1 MSKNKI
7 NLIFFLPSFIKGGA
21 AFSIYKLCKNLNQNL
36 FKIHILCLGKCEIKN
51 ELQKHVETI
60 TELNIKRVYQTYFLL
75 NDFIQKIYDKNK
87 YKTIFVSNHHY
98 ANVISAISIKKTDKI
113 KLILTERTSLEQL
126 KISYNF
132 LDYVKKILILFL
144 VKFSYKK
151 ANLVIANSKREA
163 KDISLLCKCEC
174 KHIYPPSFKEKIR
187 FKSKKKIK
195 KNNWNILT
203 VGSLTKEKG
212 LDTIIKSLNLLK
224 NYKFKFNIL
233 GKGYD
238 KKQNEKKNLK
248 ILIDNCQLNKKIN
261 LHGYKNNLLKY
272 YKKADLYVNA
282 SHIEGFSTSIIDAI
296 NFNLGVIA
304 SDCKGGNREI
314 LLNGKGG
321 DLFKVNDYYELAK
334 KIKNF
339 FEKPNT
345 LLDKNIKAKKNISN
359 FSELNNLKEYEKIF
373 KKI

>member
-21 AFSIYKLCKNLNQNL
+21 AFSIYKLCKNLNQNQY
-36 FKIHILCLGKCEIKN
+36 KIHILCLGKCEIKN
-51 ELQKHVETI
+51 ELQKYVETI
-60 TELNIKRVYQTYFLL
+60 TELDIKRVYKTYFLL
-75 NDFIQKIYDKNK
+75 NNFIRKIYDKNK

-98 ANVISAISIKKTDKI
+98 ANVISAISVKKTDKI

-126 KISYNF
+126 KISYGF
-132 LDYVKKILILFL
+132 LDYIKKTIILFL
-144 VKFSYKK
+144 VKLSYKN
-151 ANLVIANSKREA
+151 ANQIIANSKREA
-163 KDISLLCKCEC
+163 KDISLLCKCKC
-174 KHIYPPSFKEKIR
+174 KHIYPPSFKNKIN
-187 FKSKKKIK
+187 FLSKKKIK
-195 KNNWNILT
+195 KKVWNILT

-224 NYKFKFNIL
+224 NYEFKFDIL

-238 KKQNEKKNLK
+238 KSQNEKKNLEA
-248 ILIDNCQLNKKIN
+248 LIDEYQLNKKVFIR
-261 LHGYKNNLLKY
+261 GYKNNLSKY
-272 YKKADLYVNA
+272 YKKADLYINA

-321 DLFKVNDYYELAK
+321 DLFKINDYHGLSN
-334 KIKNF
+334 KIKKF
-339 FEKPNT
+339 FEKPN
-345 LLDKNIKAKKNISN
+345 LLIKKNSNAKKNISN